1 MNVSFITHHRQNTLM
16 KTKFI
21 AQVVVFA
28 LLVVSHS
35 GGNAQNY
42 QKASIYRNGKVVETV
57 EFDSMSVHVTEGP
70 SLPIFAKDVY
80 VQVNQDVYH
89 NGEKMVFKTPDD
101 DEPKGIN
108 LIKYLNGHFYAY
120 QRETVWEGT
129 KYHDVATIWKDGE
142 FLLKYNPGKPFWM
155 MPDFDIDGD
164 DVYIYGQAMVST
176 YDGGIISYDFITKN
190 GETIEYSREMNY
202 KDIYVD
208 NGTMYKYYNK
218 IYPPSYHSV
227 GSYYQTPWIACLEY
241 DNNVY
246 ELASRD
252 ASRLQ
257 YISTTKFRNGIPYA
271 SGYFNKLKDNSQTF
285 DNIAWFA
292 KGASSC
298 EEIPGVLRSYS
309 FEVDEEGNYYVL
321 ASTPDEEGY
330 IDGLCLVK
338 NGAKLYDLT
347 KIEVPDNYEM
357 DYERANV
364 FLVGE
369 DIYISGYFHYN
380 DENSD
385 FHRAGFL
392 LKNNQLVWGLENDM
406 IINNIITVE

>member
-1 MNVSFITHHRQNTLM
+1 
-16 KTKFI
+16 
-21 AQVVVFA
+21 
-28 LLVVSHS
+28 
-35 GGNAQNY
+35 
-42 QKASIYRNGKVVETV
+42 
-57 EFDSMSVHVTEGP
+57 
-70 SLPIFAKDVY
+70 
-80 VQVNQDVYH
+80 
-89 NGEKMVFKTPDD
+89 
-101 DEPKGIN
+101 
-108 LIKYLNGHFYAY
+108 
-120 QRETVWEGT
+120 
-129 KYHDVATIWKDGE
+129 
-142 FLLKYNPGKPFWM
+142 
-155 MPDFDIDGD
+155 
-164 DVYIYGQAMVST
+164 
-176 YDGGIISYDFITKN
+176 
-190 GETIEYSREMNY
+190 MNY
-202 KDIYVD
+202 KNIYVD
-208 NGTMYKYYNK
+208 NGTMYKYYDK

-227 GSYYQTPWIACLEY
+227 GSYFQTPWIVCLEY

-257 YISTTKFRNGIPYA
+257 YISRTKFRNGIPYA
-271 SGYFNKLKDNSQTF
+271 SGYFNKFKDNSQTF

-298 EEIPGVLRSYS
+298 EEIPGVLRAYS

-369 DIYISGYFHYN
+369 DIYISGYFHYD

-406 IINNIITVE
+406 ILNSATLLQI